1 MVCCN
6 GTRQW
11 HRTVLRHCA
20 PALDGVAPDIS
31 QPQRVAAVR
40 KATSGAM
47 RAAQPN
53 KARRAFAESTAPDH
67 AISLPP
73 ARLGPSDDH
82 VVPVPPPTARPSE
95 WLVWAQSARALRPA
109 WAAAQTDAPTDMRGA
124 GDSRDASADIGT
136 AIIAAAR
143 LRDLDVVLRLCA
155 SAICGVPPA
164 IPTRRDV
171 AAVRSAIVGTSPVLR
186 RQRAGSNTPALAM
199 PLPPAHL
206 GPSDAD
212 SDPALRAEE
221 LTEEWSDWAN
231 YIHALRPGWIGIRL
245 HATARVDAERADDC
259 ARKLTAM
266 YFDDRTSAHAMVRD
280 KTCTT
285 SPSFRAVPLHAHE
298 ATCRTA
304 SCSVNTEPRKRAS
317 IDFGKPRGSAQT
329 KRE

>member
-40 KATSGAM
+40 KATSGAT

-143 LRDLDVVLRLCA
+143 LHDLDVVLRLCA

-206 GPSDAD
+206 GPSDVD

-266 YFDDRTSAHAMVRD
+266 YFDDRTSTHAMVRD

-317 IDFGKPRGSAQT
+317 IDFGKPRGSA
-329 KRE
+329 